1 MKTNISGSF
10 SEVAAAGD
18 SVIEA
23 IDAIRKGEMVVV
35 SDDEDRENEGDL
47 IIAAEFADAAAVN
60 FMITN
65 GKGLVCLAITQE
77 RATDLNLTQMVYD
90 ATETMGTAFTVSV
103 DAKPDAG
110 VVTGISAGERAITI
124 RKVISGVATDL
135 VAPGHMFPL
144 VAKSGG
150 VIERPG
156 HTEAAVDLARMAG
169 CYPAG
174 VIVEIIGD
182 DGEMLRGE
190 HLSQFAIKHGLKRL
204 TIHDLVMFRSYL
216 DVESIA

>member
-1 MKTNISGSF
+1 MNTSNTHTF
-10 SEVAAAGD
+10 SEPTAFGVTVLEA
-18 SVIEA
+18 IEA
-23 IDAIRKGEMVVV
+23 FQNGEMVVV

-47 IIAAEFADAAAVN
+47 IIAAEFADSAAIN
-60 FMITN
+60 FMITH
-65 GKGLVCLAITQE
+65 GKGLVCIAITQE
-77 RATDLNLTQMVYD
+77 RAADLQLRQMVAD
-90 ATETMGTAFTVSV
+90 STEYMGTAFTVSV
-103 DAKPDAG
+103 DAKPNAG
-110 VVTGISAGERAITI
+110 VFTGISAGERAITI
-124 RKVISGVATDL
+124 RQIISGTATDL
-135 VAPGHMFPL
+135 VTPGHMFPL

-190 HLSQFAIKHGLKRL
+190 QLAKFAAAHKLKRL
-204 TIHDLVMFRSYL
+204 TIHDLVLFRSYL
-216 DVESIA
+216 EVASIA

>member
-1 MKTNISGSF
+1 MKTITNDAF
-10 SEVAAAGD
+10 SEVAATGD
-18 SVIEA
+18 SVLEAIEA
-23 IDAIRKGEMVVV
+23 IRNGEMVVV

-60 FMITN
+60 FMITK
-65 GKGLVCLAITQE
+65 GKGLVCLAITQD
-77 RATDLNLTQMVYD
+77 RATDLNLAQMVYD
-90 ATETMGTAFTVSV
+90 STESMGTAFTVSV

-110 VVTGISAGERAITI
+110 VLTGISAGERAITI

-135 VAPGHMFPL
+135 VTPGHMFPL

-150 VIERPG
+150 VLERPG

-190 HLSQFAIKHGLKRL
+190 QLSQFAIEHGLKRI
-204 TIHDLVMFRSYL
+204 TIHDLVMFRSYQE
-216 DVESIA
+216 VGYVA

>member
-1 MKTNISGSF
+1 LKTITNDAF
-10 SEVAAAGD
+10 SEVAATGD
-18 SVIEA
+18 SVLEAIEA
-23 IDAIRKGEMVVV
+23 IRNGEMVVV

-60 FMITN
+60 FMITK
-65 GKGLVCLAITQE
+65 GKGLVCLAITQD
-77 RATDLNLTQMVYD
+77 RATDLNLAQMVYD
-90 ATETMGTAFTVSV
+90 STESMGTAFTVSV

-110 VVTGISAGERAITI
+110 VLTGISAGERAITI

-135 VAPGHMFPL
+135 VTPGHMFPL

-150 VIERPG
+150 VLERPG

-190 HLSQFAIKHGLKRL
+190 QLSQFAIEHGLKRI
-204 TIHDLVMFRSYL
+204 TIHDLVMFRSYQE
-216 DVESIA
+216 VGYVA